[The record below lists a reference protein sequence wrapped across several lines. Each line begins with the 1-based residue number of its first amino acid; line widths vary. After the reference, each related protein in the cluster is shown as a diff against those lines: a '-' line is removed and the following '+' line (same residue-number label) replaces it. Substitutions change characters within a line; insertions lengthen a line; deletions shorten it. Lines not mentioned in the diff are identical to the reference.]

1 MLKQGSFVPSSNPLM
16 IRFLDTAAQRLTPLC
31 AAHLFLDTAAQRLT
45 PLCAAHCGRCQPM
58 LDSNSEESPS
68 QHYSGLEEA
77 VFRNI
82 TACKEL
88 TQSTRTSLGPNG
100 MNKMIINHIDKLFV
114 TNDAATVLRELEV
127 QVLFL
132 SHTTSTTCRAFVNFS
147 TLKPLH

>member
-1 MLKQGSFVPSSNPLM
+1 
-16 IRFLDTAAQRLTPLC
+16 
-31 AAHLFLDTAAQRLT
+31 
-45 PLCAAHCGRCQPM
+45 M
-58 LDSNSEESPS
+58 LDSNSKDSPP

-132 SHTTSTTCRAFVNFS
+132 TRTTSATCRTFVFFS
-147 TLKPLH
+147 T